1 VSPQANTPGNYGGYA
16 NQTPAGS
23 AGTITGGFNT
33 AVGNAITGQGWNPQS
48 QIGGM
53 VAGAAAPGIAQA
65 GLQSATALEQA
76 GLAGPAMQL
85 GAAQL
90 ESSTG
95 YDIANAL
102 LNYEGIGLQSQ
113 GLAQQAGFAGQ
124 QQQLEEQQF
133 ATSQSAVPEQ
143 LAEAKQQYGTAVLGQ
158 EGQAAASGA
167 TSTVGNRVA
176 QQNLTQNYGWQQADI
191 YRNQALAQLGQQS
204 EQVGYQGTQAQFGNQ
219 QRQLQLAAQGAG
231 IPVQQAESQL
241 QYGLG
246 ALGIQGSADVQS
258 ALSQAASAQGQQAS
272 DWNAVL
278 SLVGATTGLG
288 PAAFS
293 GGG

>member
-1 VSPQANTPGNYGGYA
+1 MSPQANTAGNYGGYA
-16 NQTPAGS
+16 NQAPAAS
-23 AGTITGGFNT
+23 QGTITGGFNT

-53 VAGAAAPGIAQA
+53 VAGQAAPGIAAA
-65 GLQSATALEQA
+65 GLQEQQAMQQA
-76 GLAGPAMQL
+76 GLAGAGMQL

-124 QQQLEEQQF
+124 QQQLEQQQF
-133 ATSQSAVPEQ
+133 ATQQTAVPEQ
-143 LAEAKQQYGTAVLGQ
+143 LAQAKQQFGTAMQGQ
-158 EGQAAASGA
+158 EGAAAASGA
-167 TSTVGNRVA
+167 TSSVGNRTA
-176 QQNLTQNYGWQQADI
+176 QQNLTSNYGWQQADI

-204 EQVGYQGTQAQFGNQ
+204 EQVGYQGQQAQFGNQ

-231 IPVQQAESQL
+231 IPVQQAESNL
-241 QYGLG
+241 TYGLG
-246 ALGIQGSADVQS
+246 ALGIQGATDIQG
-258 ALSQAASAQGQQAS
+258 ALFQASSAQGQQAS